1 MTKKLI
7 VVPELTDLTNDE
19 IYYQGERFLE
29 GLSEV
34 LEEGRA
40 VLGNSYEFQLIE
52 QGYLGLL
59 KQFKAEE
66 RIAA

>member
-1 MTKKLI
+1 MTKTLI
-7 VVPELTDLTNDE
+7 EVPELSDLTNDE

-29 GLSEV
+29 RLSEV

-52 QGYLGLL
+52 QDYLGLL
-59 KQFKAEE
+59 KKFKAEE
-66 RIAA
+66 RITA

>member
-19 IYYQGERFLE
+19 IYYQWERFLE

-34 LEEGRA
+34 LEEGSA
-40 VLGNSYEFQLIE
+40 VLGNSYELQLIE
-52 QGYLGLL
+52 QDYLGLL
-59 KQFKAEE
+59 KKFKAEE
-66 RIAA
+66 RITA

>member
-7 VVPELTDLTNDE
+7 LAPEPSDLTDDE

-29 GLSEV
+29 RLSEV
-34 LEEGRA
+34 IEEGRA
-40 VLGNSYEFQLIE
+40 ALGNSYEFQLIE
-52 QGYLGLL
+52 QSYRELL
-59 KQFKAEE
+59 KKFKAEE